1 MEVLIAMAV
10 LAMLMVGVLQLFS
23 LSFLTDSG
31 SAARTDMTMR
41 AQQVAENLRYL
52 HLLRSRGQAVP
63 ADTGLPAAPS
73 DGLRTA
79 LPWTGTEDT
88 WAYWG
93 PAGANVFEQARP
105 PYRISY
111 TYTTSPTAEHW
122 FVTVTVTS
130 ENAPAGLTY
139 VGSGAQA
146 KRVEYVFQVRG

>member
-23 LSFLTDSG
+23 ISFLTDSG

-52 HLLRSRGQAVP
+52 HFLRSRGQAVP
-63 ADTGLPAAPS
+63 TDTGLPAAPS

-79 LPWTGTEDT
+79 LPWAGTEAT

-93 PAGANVFEQARP
+93 PAGANVFEQERP

-111 TYTTSPTAEHW
+111 TYTTSPTPQHW

-139 VGSGAQA
+139 VGAGAKA